1 MLVIAIAIHLEG
13 TFPATVLMIQM
24 TCLFRPP
31 RTPITIILIF
41 MLVILAPYK
50 FTKFHYLI
58 YELDIFKNNISE
70 SIEIHDLSRIINPKS
85 FT

>member
-13 TFPATVLMIQM
+13 TFLATVLMIHM

-41 MLVILAPYK
+41 MLVILA
-50 FTKFHYLI
+50 H
-58 YELDIFKNNISE
+58 
-70 SIEIHDLSRIINPKS
+70 IIRGQLGRM
-85 FT
+85 